1 MEILTDF
8 IEASNVFLLTE
19 PIVLKTIEIR
29 KESKIKLPDAIIA
42 ATALV
47 HQLPLVSRNTG
58 DFKNVPGLVI
68 INPHLI

>member
-47 HQLPLVSRNTG
+47 H
-58 DFKNVPGLVI
+58 
-68 INPHLI
+68 

>member
-47 HQLPLVSRNTG
+47 DQLPLVSLNTG

>member
-47 HQLPLVSRNTG
+47 HQLPLVSRKTG